1 MNVLVSAVKATTIK
15 DPETGIQSIELDETW
30 SYVQSLP
37 IEWEPAMSGMP
48 EWKIV
53 ELIRDDCIKN
63 KKPFDK
69 RFITWQQSIEN
80 KNLIRSYR
88 ISKHAPTIDLKDPC
102 YDHYR

>member
-1 MNVLVSAVKATTIK
+1 MLVSAMKATTVK
-15 DPETGIQSIELDETW
+15 DEETGIQSIDLEETW

-37 IEWEPAMSGMP
+37 IEWEPGMHGMP

-53 ELIRDDCIKN
+53 ELIRADCVKN
-63 KKPFDK
+63 NKPFDK
-69 RFITWQQSIEN
+69 RFVTWQQSIES

-88 ISKHAPTIDLKDPC
+88 ISRHAPTIDVSDPC